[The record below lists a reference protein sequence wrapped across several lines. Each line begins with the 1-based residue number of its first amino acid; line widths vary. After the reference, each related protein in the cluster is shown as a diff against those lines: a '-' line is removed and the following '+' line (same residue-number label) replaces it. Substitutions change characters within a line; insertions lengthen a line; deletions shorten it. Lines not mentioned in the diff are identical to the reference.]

1 MSPHWRELSD
11 DQQLVI
17 KTTAQHLSDKIKV
30 LHDWRDH
37 GKLRDRNFSF
47 VVTAP
52 LVLDKLAILVKDL
65 TSQVEFSALLL

>member
-1 MSPHWRELSD
+1 M
-11 DQQLVI
+11 I
-17 KTTAQHLSDKIKV
+17 NTTAQHLSNKIKV

-52 LVLDKLAILVKDL
+52 LAVDELAILVEDL
-65 TSQVEFSALLL
+65 TSQVGVSALLL